1 MRVGRL
7 MRTGAALALI
17 GALAAGHAVAVD
29 GPASSGIEGLAAF
42 RGDFVPGV
50 VVMAFSDPGPG
61 TADVPVAT
69 AAPTDDSGRYS
80 LPVPPGSYYLLAVK
94 TAGDQ
99 WPLPAG
105 AEGLF
110 SYYLGN
116 PIIVEK
122 GKMTRVGF
130 NLVRMGGED
139 EPIRGKG
146 SGVSGQVLFEDRPL
160 GRAYV
165 HVYRDGGTNFRGM
178 GMAALPTGEEGLFRV
193 KLPPGKY
200 YLLTRKRLGGGIYGP
215 PGKNDHIGYYHGN
228 PVEVRADETR
238 RVTLETTTRV
248 DLIEEIWFKE
258 QKGAGWLRGVVTD
271 GEGKP
276 AEGLYVLFYTD
287 GTLAGAPV
295 FVAGPTDG
303 EGRFKVRA
311 AEGEYHVLARS
322 KLGGPPEAGEWYGR
336 YRGPDRREKVSG
348 ITEAEVRIIVNPYA
362 GP

>member
-1 MRVGRL
+1 M
-7 MRTGAALALI
+7 AALL
-17 GALAAGHAVAVD
+17 LFTVFTSVDAVAEED
-29 GPASSGIEGLAAF
+29 APGMGIEGVAAF
-42 RGDFVPGV
+42 RGDFVAGV
-50 VVMAFSDPGPG
+50 VVMAFADPGPG
-61 TADVPVAT
+61 SADVPVAT
-69 AAPTDDSGRYS
+69 AAPTDDSGRYI

-94 TAGDQ
+94 TAGKA
-99 WPLPAG
+99 WPLPVG

-130 NLVRMGGED
+130 NLVRMSGEGD
-139 EPIRGKG
+139 PLRGKG
-146 SGVSGQVLFEDRPL
+146 SGVSGQVLFEDQPL
-160 GRAYV
+160 GRSYV

-215 PGKNDHIGYYHGN
+215 PGKNDYIGYYHGN
-228 PVEVRADETR
+228 PVEVRAGETR
-238 RVTLETTTRV
+238 RVTLETTTRI
-248 DLIEEIWFKE
+248 DLIEEIWFKD
-258 QKGAGWLRGVVTD
+258 QKGAGWLGGVVTD
-271 GEGKP
+271 GDGKP
-276 AEGLYVLFYTD
+276 AEGLYVLFYSD

-311 AEGEYHVLARS
+311 AEGEYYLLARS
-322 KLGGPPEAGEWYGR
+322 NLGGPPEAGEWYGR
-336 YRGPDRREKVSG
+336 YRGPDGREKVDG
-348 ITEAEVRIIVNPYA
+348 ITEEEIRITVDHYA